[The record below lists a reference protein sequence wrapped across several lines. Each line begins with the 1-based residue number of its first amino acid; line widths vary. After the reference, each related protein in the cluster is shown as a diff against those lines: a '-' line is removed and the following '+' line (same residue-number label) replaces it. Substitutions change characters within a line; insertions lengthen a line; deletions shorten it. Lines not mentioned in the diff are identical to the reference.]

1 MLWSIAAVLAGL
13 WCLALMMDF
22 TTGLW
27 IHILI
32 AASIILLV
40 VSIKREV
47 SLYDQLKEA
56 SRSGRHQSLHSRG
69 MGF

>member
-22 TTGLW
+22 TMGLW
-27 IHILI
+27 IHLLI
-32 AASIILLV
+32 AASIILLII
-40 VSIKREV
+40 SIKQEV
-47 SLYDQLKEA
+47 SLYDQLTET
-56 SRSGRHQSLHSRG
+56 SRSGRHKSSHSRG

>member
-22 TTGLW
+22 TMGLW

-47 SLYDQLKEA
+47 SRYDQLKEA
-56 SRSGRHQSLHSRG
+56 SRSGRNQSLHSRE